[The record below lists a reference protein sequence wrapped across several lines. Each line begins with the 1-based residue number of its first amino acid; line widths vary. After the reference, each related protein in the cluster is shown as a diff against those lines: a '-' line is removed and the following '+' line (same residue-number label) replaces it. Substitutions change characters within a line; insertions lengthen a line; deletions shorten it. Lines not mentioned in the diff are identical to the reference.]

1 MAAEHSGV
9 TVTVHERSASAI
21 ETELEAGR
29 FDLGCGVLTHASPNL
44 RYERLLSESVS
55 LIVPRRHA
63 LAGRVTVSVS
73 ELASVPLVLLPKS
86 FDMRQIV
93 DDIFRRSQVRPLV
106 AYEIS
111 SISSTLMAVQR
122 SGTAT
127 LLTPIVL
134 GGRDSLGLRAIP
146 LRGKV
151 PRIEYGLMSSRITEL
166 SPAAQAF
173 AGILREACRAPQARQ
188 RPGKV

>member
-1 MAAEHSGV
+1 
-9 TVTVHERSASAI
+9 
-21 ETELEAGR
+21 
-29 FDLGCGVLTHASPNL
+29 
-44 RYERLLSESVS
+44 

-63 LAGRVTVSVS
+63 LAGRASVSVS
-73 ELASVPLVLLPKS
+73 ELESVPLVLLPKS

-93 DDIFRRSQVRPLV
+93 DDIFRRSRVRPLV

-111 SISSTLMAVQR
+111 SISSTLMAVRR

-134 GGRDSLGLRAIP
+134 RERESLGLRAIP
-146 LRGKV
+146 LGGKV
-151 PRIEYGLMSSRITEL
+151 ARIEYGLVSSRISEL

-173 AGILREACRAPQARQ
+173 AGIMREVCRAPHARQ
-188 RPGKV
+188 RSARP